1 MTEGERYPLP
11 RAVIFDDTAALALG
25 AGNSMASRLV
35 VEAEKDAAL
44 RVYIPAVS
52 LAAAERERA
61 GVAEHVG
68 ALPSVNI
75 EGLDF
80 AAATAVGKRLRAAS
94 GESAEDGKDGKDG
107 KDEPDWSGAQ
117 VLHLALPTVE
127 WPRGRPVLTR
137 TPMRYRGTGIR
148 TIRIVEQG

>member
-1 MTEGERYPLP
+1 MP
-11 RAVIFDDTAALALG
+11 RAVVFDDTAALALG

-35 VEAEKDAAL
+35 VEAEKDPAL
-44 RVYIPAVS
+44 KVYVPALS
-52 LAAAERERA
+52 LAAAEFERA

-68 ALPSVNI
+68 ALPSVTI

-80 AAATAVGKRLRAAS
+80 AAATAVGKRLRVAGGADAEGDK
-94 GESAEDGKDGKDG
+94 GEA
-107 KDEPDWSGAQ
+107 DWSGAH

-137 TPMRYRGTGIR
+137 VPTRYRGTGIR
-148 TIRIVEQG
+148 TIRVVE

>member
-1 MTEGERYPLP
+1 VTREKQYPLP

-35 VEAEKDAAL
+35 VEAEKDPAL
-44 RVYIPAVS
+44 RVYIPALS

-61 GVAEHVG
+61 GVAEHLG
-68 ALPSVNI
+68 ALPSVNV

-80 AAATAVGKRLRAAS
+80 AASAAVGKRLRTAGVD
-94 GESAEDGKDGKDG
+94 GEGKE
-107 KDEPDWSGAQ
+107 EPDWSGAH

-137 TPMRYRGTGIR
+137 TPTRYRGTGVR
-148 TIRIVEQG
+148 TIRIVEQN

>member
-1 MTEGERYPLP
+1 VTEKKSYPLP

-25 AGNSMASRLV
+25 GGNSMASRLV
-35 VEAEKDAAL
+35 VEAEKDTTLKVYVPAL
-44 RVYIPAVS
+44 S
-52 LAAAERERA
+52 LAAAEFERA

-80 AAATAVGKRLRAAS
+80 AAATAVGKRLRVTGGPDAE
-94 GESAEDGKDGKDG
+94 GEGGKG
-107 KDEPDWSGAQ
+107 EADWSGAH

-137 TPMRYRGTGIR
+137 VPTRYRGTGIR
-148 TIRIVEQG
+148 TIRVVE

>member
-1 MTEGERYPLP
+1 MTERKSYPLP

-25 AGNSMASRLV
+25 GGNSMASRLV
-35 VEAEKDAAL
+35 VEAEKDPTLKVYVPAL
-44 RVYIPAVS
+44 S
-52 LAAAERERA
+52 LAAAEIERA

-80 AAATAVGKRLRAAS
+80 AAATAVGKRLRVAGGPDAG
-94 GESAEDGKDGKDG
+94 GEGEKGEA
-107 KDEPDWSGAQ
+107 DWSGAH

-137 TPMRYRGTGIR
+137 VPSRYRGTGIR
-148 TIRIVEQG
+148 TIRVVE

>member
-1 MTEGERYPLP
+1 VTEKGQYPLP

-35 VEAEKDAAL
+35 VEAEKDPAL
-44 RVYIPAVS
+44 RVYIPALS

-80 AAATAVGKRLRAAS
+80 AAATAVGKRLRTTAS
-94 GESAEDGKDGKDG
+94 EDEGEGDKG
-107 KDEPDWSGAQ
+107 EPDWSGAH
-117 VLHLALPTVE
+117 VLHLALPTVD

-137 TPMRYRGTGIR
+137 TPKRYRGAGIR
-148 TIRIVEQG
+148 TIRIVE

>member
-1 MTEGERYPLP
+1 VTEEKPYPLP

-25 AGNSMASRLV
+25 GGNSMASRLV
-35 VEAEKDAAL
+35 VEAEKDPAL
-44 RVYIPAVS
+44 KVYVPALS
-52 LAAAERERA
+52 LAAAEFERA

-68 ALPSVNI
+68 ALPSVTI

-80 AAATAVGKRLRAAS
+80 AAATAVGKRLRVAGGADADAE
-94 GESAEDGKDGKDG
+94 GEGDKSEA
-107 KDEPDWSGAQ
+107 DWSGAH

-137 TPMRYRGTGIR
+137 VPTRYRGTGIR
-148 TIRIVEQG
+148 TIRVVQ

>member
-1 MTEGERYPLP
+1 MTERDRYPLP

-35 VEAEKDAAL
+35 VEAEKDPAL
-44 RVYIPAVS
+44 RVCIPALS

-61 GVAEHVG
+61 GVAEYLG
-68 ALPSVNI
+68 ALPSVDI

-80 AAATAVGKRLRAAS
+80 AAATAVGKRLRTAAA
-94 GESAEDGKDGKDG
+94 GDEEQGG
-107 KDEPDWSGAQ
+107 KDEADWSGAH
-117 VLHLALPTVE
+117 VLHLALPTTE

-137 TPMRYRGTGIR
+137 TPTRYRGTGIR
-148 TIRIVEQG
+148 TIRLVEQN

>member
-1 MTEGERYPLP
+1 MTEKDRYPLP

-35 VEAEKDAAL
+35 VEAEKDPVV
-44 RVYIPAVS
+44 RVYIPALS
-52 LAAAERERA
+52 LAAAEQERA
-61 GVAEHVG
+61 GVAEHLG

-80 AAATAVGKRLRAAS
+80 AAATAVGKRLRTAAV
-94 GESAEDGKDGKDG
+94 GEDGEQGGKG
-107 KDEPDWSGAQ
+107 EADWSGAH

-137 TPMRYRGTGIR
+137 TPTRYRGTGIR
-148 TIRIVEQG
+148 TIRIVEQN

>member
-1 MTEGERYPLP
+1 VTDARDKDRYPLP

-35 VEAEKDAAL
+35 VEAEKDPAL
-44 RVYIPAVS
+44 RVYIPALS

-80 AAATAVGKRLRAAS
+80 AAASAVGKRLRTAAS
-94 GESAEDGKDGKDG
+94 ADEEQGG
-107 KDEPDWSGAQ
+107 KDEPDWSGAH

-137 TPMRYRGTGIR
+137 TPTRYRGTGIR
-148 TIRIVEQG
+148 TIRIAELS

>member
-1 MTEGERYPLP
+1 MTGEERYPLP

-35 VEAEKDAAL
+35 VEAEKDPAL

-75 EGLDF
+75 EALDF
-80 AAATAVGKRLRAAS
+80 AAATAVGKRLRAEKGTAQ
-94 GESAEDGKDGKDG
+94 DG
-107 KDEPDWSGAQ
+107 KDEPDWSGAH

-127 WPRGRPVLTR
+127 WPRGRAVLTR

-148 TIRIVEQG
+148 TIRIVEQN

>member
-1 MTEGERYPLP
+1 MTGEERYPLP
-11 RAVIFDDTAALALG
+11 RAVILDDTAALALG

-35 VEAEKDAAL
+35 VEAEKDPAL

-75 EGLDF
+75 EALDF
-80 AAATAVGKRLRAAS
+80 AAATAVGKRLRAA
-94 GESAEDGKDGKDG
+94 EDA
-107 KDEPDWSGAQ
+107 KDEPDWSGAH

-127 WPRGRPVLTR
+127 WPRGRAVLTR

-148 TIRIVEQG
+148 TIRIVEQN

>member
-1 MTEGERYPLP
+1 MTDKDRYPLP

-35 VEAEKDAAL
+35 VEAEKDPAL
-44 RVYIPAVS
+44 CVYIPALS

-61 GVAEHVG
+61 GVAEHLG

-80 AAATAVGKRLRAAS
+80 AAATAVGKRLRTAAA
-94 GESAEDGKDGKDG
+94 GDDGTYG
-107 KDEPDWSGAQ
+107 KDEPDWSGAH

-127 WPRGRPVLTR
+127 WPHGRPVLTR
-137 TPMRYRGTGIR
+137 TPTRYRGTGVR
-148 TIRIVEQG
+148 TIRIVEQN

>member
-1 MTEGERYPLP
+1 MTDQERYPLP

-35 VEAEKDAAL
+35 VEAEKNPAL
-44 RVYIPAVS
+44 RVCIPALS
-52 LAAAERERA
+52 LAVAERERA
-61 GVAEHVG
+61 GVAEHLG
-68 ALPSVNI
+68 ALPSVDI

-80 AAATAVGKRLRAAS
+80 AAAAAVGKRLRTATV
-94 GESAEDGKDGKDG
+94 GDEEQDGKG
-107 KDEPDWSGAQ
+107 EADWSGAH

-137 TPMRYRGTGIR
+137 TPTRYRGTGIR
-148 TIRIVEQG
+148 TIRIVEQT

>member
-1 MTEGERYPLP
+1 MREQDQYPLP

-35 VEAEKDAAL
+35 VEAEKDPAL
-44 RVYIPAVS
+44 RVYIPALS

-61 GVAEHVG
+61 GVAEHLG

-75 EGLDF
+75 EALDF
-80 AAATAVGKRLRAAS
+80 VAATAVGKRLRTAAAS
-94 GESAEDGKDGKDG
+94 EAEDDGKL
-107 KDEPDWSGAQ
+107 EPDWSGAH

-137 TPMRYRGTGIR
+137 TPTRYRGTGIR
-148 TIRIVEQG
+148 TIRIVES

>member
-1 MTEGERYPLP
+1 MTEGKSYPLP

-35 VEAEKDAAL
+35 VEAEKDPAL
-44 RVYIPAVS
+44 RVYVPALS
-52 LAAAERERA
+52 LAAAELERA

-68 ALPSVNI
+68 ALPSVNV
-75 EGLDF
+75 EALEF
-80 AAATAVGKRLRAAS
+80 AGATAVGKRLRTAAS
-94 GESAEDGKDGKDG
+94 GEGEQGEQGSGKG
-107 KDEPDWSGAQ
+107 EPDWSGAH

-137 TPMRYRGTGIR
+137 TPTRYRGTGVR

>member
-1 MTEGERYPLP
+1 VTGEERYPLP

-25 AGNSMASRLV
+25 AGNIMASRLV
-35 VEAEKDAAL
+35 VEAEKDPAL
-44 RVYIPAVS
+44 RVYIPALS

-68 ALPSVNI
+68 ALPSVAI

-80 AAATAVGKRLRAAS
+80 AAATAVGKRLRVAGDA
-94 GESAEDGKDGKDG
+94 DGDGDKDGA
-107 KDEPDWSGAQ
+107 DWSGAH

-137 TPMRYRGTGIR
+137 TPMRYRGTGVR
-148 TIRIVEQG
+148 TIRIVEQN

>member
-1 MTEGERYPLP
+1 MTEEERYPLP

-25 AGNSMASRLV
+25 AGNRMTSRLV

-80 AAATAVGKRLRAAS
+80 AAATAVGKRLRAAN
-94 GESAEDGKDGKDG
+94 GEPEEG
-107 KDEPDWSGAQ
+107 KDEPDWSGAH

>member
-1 MTEGERYPLP
+1 VTGEERYPLP

-25 AGNSMASRLV
+25 AGNIMASRLV
-35 VEAEKDAAL
+35 VEAEKDPAL
-44 RVYIPAVS
+44 RVYIPALS

-68 ALPSVNI
+68 ALPSVAI

-80 AAATAVGKRLRAAS
+80 AAAAAVGKRLRVPRDAD
-94 GESAEDGKDGKDG
+94 GEGAGGDKGEA
-107 KDEPDWSGAQ
+107 DWSGAH

-137 TPMRYRGTGIR
+137 TPIRYRGTGVR
-148 TIRIVEQG
+148 TIRIVEQS

>member
-1 MTEGERYPLP
+1 MTGEEQRYPLP

-35 VEAEKDAAL
+35 VEAEKDPAL

-80 AAATAVGKRLRAAS
+80 AAATAVGKRLRAAK
-94 GESAEDGKDGKDG
+94 GESDESG
-107 KDEPDWSGAQ
+107 KDEADWSGAH

-148 TIRIVEQG
+148 TIRVVEQN

>member
-1 MTEGERYPLP
+1 MSEEKSYPLP

-35 VEAEKDAAL
+35 VEAEKDPAL
-44 RVYIPAVS
+44 KVYVPALS
-52 LAAAERERA
+52 LAAAEFERA

-68 ALPSVNI
+68 ALPSVTI

-80 AAATAVGKRLRAAS
+80 AAATAVGKRLRVAGGPDVEGDK
-94 GESAEDGKDGKDG
+94 GEV
-107 KDEPDWSGAQ
+107 DWSGAH

-137 TPMRYRGTGIR
+137 VPTRYRGTGIR
-148 TIRIVEQG
+148 TIRVVE

>member
-1 MTEGERYPLP
+1 MTEDERYPLP

-35 VEAEKDAAL
+35 VEAEKDPAL
-44 RVYIPAVS
+44 RVYIPAAS

-80 AAATAVGKRLRAAS
+80 AAATAVGKRLRAAQGAS
-94 GESAEDGKDGKDG
+94 DRD
-107 KDEPDWSGAQ
+107 KDEADWSGAH

-148 TIRIVEQG
+148 TIRIVEQN

>member
-1 MTEGERYPLP
+1 MTGEERYPLA

-35 VEAEKDAAL
+35 VEAEKDPAL

-80 AAATAVGKRLRAAS
+80 AAATAVGKRLRAAKGDS
-94 GESAEDGKDGKDG
+94 EHG
-107 KDEPDWSGAQ
+107 KDEPDWSGAH

-127 WPRGRPVLTR
+127 WPRGRAVLTR

-148 TIRIVEQG
+148 TIRIVEN

>member
-1 MTEGERYPLP
+1 MTDSKERYPLP

-35 VEAEKDAAL
+35 VEAEKNPAL
-44 RVYIPAVS
+44 RVYIPALS

-61 GVAEHVG
+61 GVAEHLG
-68 ALPSVNI
+68 ALPSVNV

-80 AAATAVGKRLRAAS
+80 AAAAAVGKRLRTAAH
-94 GESAEDGKDGKDG
+94 GDEEQPDG
-107 KDEPDWSGAQ
+107 KDEADWSGAH

-137 TPMRYRGTGIR
+137 TPTRYRGTGIR
-148 TIRIVEQG
+148 TIRIVEHN

>member
-1 MTEGERYPLP
+1 MTEKKSYPLP

-35 VEAEKDAAL
+35 VEAEKDPELKVYVPAL
-44 RVYIPAVS
+44 S
-52 LAAAERERA
+52 LAAAEFERA

-68 ALPSVNI
+68 ALPSVTI

-80 AAATAVGKRLRAAS
+80 AAATAVGKRLRVAGGADAEGDK
-94 GESAEDGKDGKDG
+94 GEA
-107 KDEPDWSGAQ
+107 DWSGAH
-117 VLHLALPTVE
+117 VLYLALPTVE

-137 TPMRYRGTGIR
+137 TPTRYRGTGIR
-148 TIRIVEQG
+148 TIRVVE

>member
-1 MTEGERYPLP
+1 MTGEERYPLP

-25 AGNSMASRLV
+25 AGNIMASRLV
-35 VEAEKDAAL
+35 VEAEKDPAL
-44 RVYIPAVS
+44 RVYVPALS

-68 ALPSVNI
+68 ALPSVAV
-75 EGLDF
+75 EGLDL
-80 AAATAVGKRLRAAS
+80 AAATAVGKCLRVAGGVDPDAGGDK
-94 GESAEDGKDGKDG
+94 GEV
-107 KDEPDWSGAQ
+107 DWSGAH

-137 TPMRYRGTGIR
+137 TPIRYRGTGIR
-148 TIRIVEQG
+148 TIRIVEQN

>member
-1 MTEGERYPLP
+1 VTEGERYPLP

-25 AGNSMASRLV
+25 AGNSMTSRLV

-80 AAATAVGKRLRAAS
+80 AAATAVGKRLRAAI
-94 GESAEDGKDGKDG
+94 GEPEEG
-107 KDEPDWSGAQ
+107 KDEPDWSGAH